1 MKNERLSLSVLIA
14 SLLLIGGCLTRPAHN
29 PLEGWHFSSLG
40 NLEANKAITQDYQQ
54 YIQKL
59 PPEERK
65 FVGNIKF
72 FEDGTGQ
79 HAVEIRID
87 LHGTWWKHVLIYDGN
102 DNRVKVVKYKFGNY
116 RS

>member
-1 MKNERLSLSVLIA
+1 MKNSRFISCMLLVALVSVA
-14 SLLLIGGCLTRPAHN
+14 GCTTVGRN
-29 PLEGWHFSSLG
+29 PLESWRFSSIT
-40 NLEANKAITQDYQQ
+40 NLDSNKAITDDYQS

-59 PPEERK
+59 SPEERK
-65 FVGNIKF
+65 FVGGIKF
-72 FEDGTGQ
+72 FEDGMGQ

-102 DNRVKVVKYKFGNY
+102 DNRIKATKYKYGNY